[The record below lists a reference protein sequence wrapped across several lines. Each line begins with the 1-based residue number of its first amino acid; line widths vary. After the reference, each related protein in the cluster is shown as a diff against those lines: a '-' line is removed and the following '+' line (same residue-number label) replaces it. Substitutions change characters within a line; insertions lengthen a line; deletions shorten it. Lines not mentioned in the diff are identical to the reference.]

1 MKQLDNNTVN
11 NAKVIQMN
19 RNSVVLE
26 LQPNER
32 ILCSRKVFN
41 MIRKNP
47 EIPMFSIEREFQG
60 MTNEWIAI
68 PMTV

>member
-11 NAKVIQMN
+11 NTKVIPIN

-26 LQPNER
+26 LRHNEK

-41 MIRKNP
+41 AIRKNP
-47 EIPMFSIEREFQG
+47 EIPM
-60 MTNEWIAI
+60 
-68 PMTV
+68 TV